1 MAEEKKSSGPSASR
15 AGLGLLTGVLA
26 SYVCPLATPL
36 ANLVG
41 SVAYTGI
48 AAIANK
54 LFDGKEKTTPRTSLA
69 EGASHFVGRT
79 LGDILR
85 HTAGY
90 YAPALA
96 YIR

>member
-1 MAEEKKSSGPSASR
+1 MDDEKSNGPSAAR

-26 SYVCPLATPL
+26 SYVLPLATPF
-36 ANLVG
+36 ANAVA
-41 SVAYTGI
+41 SVAYSGL

-54 LFDGKEKTTPRTSLA
+54 LFDGKEKTTAGTSIA
-69 EGASHFVGRT
+69 EGVSHFVGRT

-85 HTAGY
+85 RTTGY
-90 YAPALA
+90 YVPALA